1 MRSLTITDV
10 RTTVVGTPW
19 RELVFVEL
27 VTDEGLTGVG
37 EVRMVNRTET
47 LLACVH
53 ELAPRHVIGTD
64 PFDVERLAWKIQRSD
79 YSRPGEVTQSA
90 LAAFDIACWD
100 LKGQALGVPVWKL
113 LGGRF
118 RDRVPAYAN
127 GWYQAERTPEAT
139 EFVDSRHAD
148 IDSFLGLAH
157 ESGDPSEFSRL
168 DADFVRVIEDVID
181 TLIVKNIIN
190 ITDLPSEA
198 QAKLFARKSFR
209 ERATKDALKL
219 FGDDQAD

>member
-1 MRSLTITDV
+1 
-10 RTTVVGTPW
+10 
-19 RELVFVEL
+19 
-27 VTDEGLTGVG
+27 
-37 EVRMVNRTET
+37 MVNRTET

-127 GWYQAERTPEAT
+127 GWYQADRDPVAIGQLARTGRRARLPRAEARSIWRRYQQSYRLPKNAGRCPLSARCGT
-139 EFVDSRHAD
+139 PLVRTSR
-148 IDSFLGLAH
+148 S
-157 ESGDPSEFSRL
+157 
-168 DADFVRVIEDVID
+168 
-181 TLIVKNIIN
+181 
-190 ITDLPSEA
+190 
-198 QAKLFARKSFR
+198 
-209 ERATKDALKL
+209 
-219 FGDDQAD
+219 